1 MPDSNG
7 NTSSFIPHVCYFS
20 YLPWIAASEGRSSTA
35 LLSTTRRSTSLS
47 HSIRVTITHPLSSV
61 KTIKKPDV
69 DKKTEACEA
78 LTLTEGFLFFSCR
91 SSKQSVSRLLTLN
104 WSEYLNTGQNT

>member
-1 MPDSNG
+1 MYVTFHISPG
-7 NTSSFIPHVCYFS
+7 LLLPKVGVQQHS
-20 YLPWIAASEGRSSTA
+20 YLLQEDQH
-35 LLSTTRRSTSLS
+35 LS

-69 DKKTEACEA
+69 DKKTEACVA